1 LLYYENSTNESGW
14 SSPPRTVVTHSPSID
29 QPSIRLSSKPCSTT
43 NSINTDLTNRL
54 TTIEADI
61 KPIRSSSSNNI
72 LRFVEQFQNDLDQ
85 IKDEYRLKFDKD
97 QKYIEQEINL
107 LINEERDT
115 FDKLNRYLTD
125 HRRRVEKHNHN
136 NNNKRKCSPSSST
149 H

>member
-14 SSPPRTVVTHSPSID
+14 SSPPRTVITHSPSID
-29 QPSIRLSSKPCSTT
+29 QPSIRLSSKPCATT

-54 TTIEADI
+54 TTIDADI
-61 KPIRSSSSNNI
+61 KPIRNSSSNNI

-107 LINEERDT
+107 LINEERNT

-136 NNNKRKCSPSSST
+136 NNKRKYSPSSST
-149 H
+149 Q

>member
-1 LLYYENSTNESGW
+1 MFYYENSTNESGW
-14 SSPPRTVVTHSPSID
+14 SSPPRTVVTHNPSID
-29 QPSIRLSSKPCSTT
+29 QPSMRLSPKPCATT

-54 TTIEADI
+54 TTIDADI
-61 KPIRSSSSNNI
+61 KPIRSISSNNI

-115 FDKLNRYLTD
+115 FDKLDRYLTD
-125 HRRRVEKHNHN
+125 HRRRVEKR
-136 NNNKRKCSPSSST
+136 NNNKRKHSPSSST
-149 H
+149 Q